1 LRLAAAEGMVGTRFQ
16 RPESSLFMTTESDKI
31 NWPDLSPYGISLIIA
46 KLPTEK
52 KVLVLRN
59 DPAAKVDPPAKD
71 GENLVD
77 RYARQAAGL
86 GFERHKSG
94 GVWVRHSTIVSA
106 PAFTREFPK
115 ARLVRKTLD
124 EVTLDMT
131 KPREEKRGDLPA
143 ATVAKSRQI
152 GLNRL
157 GKEVWDGPDGRFIR
171 DSRSNAVTMEAEVK
185 PPSPGLFLRAPDV
198 GSLAMC
204 ADGLIEE
211 VATRGRIVREDE
223 FLGFC
228 ATILDGKAERLE
240 RDDKRVPPITAAIE
254 AAAAR
259 FLSKRGG
266 VMRDA
271 FNGSCRLYECLAFLT
286 TMARSAKSS
295 SVLPPPVAIVM
306 QRVIG
311 NDADLAGRSIMIP
324 RAGVGQLLSHLPRGT
339 DVRVRETDATL
350 LPHLDANI
358 QASSLRVAKI
368 ETESKKDA
376 LKPKDY
382 DGCDIVMASYPRRLA
397 EKPIKL
403 DGGLVLSRADLG
415 EAASMLTGRTDDG
428 RAVIAFEGPSSG
440 EEEAELAR
448 FQDWIGRRFQI
459 EGAVD
464 IDGSL
469 HAGRTDAPTLR
480 LISVGRRRPELLDQ
494 APESAMTL
502 REVRDLG
509 ALWTWTSEVVSQRM
523 RLEAFFTAGA
533 DQALTEG
540 DPDLQTNA
548 FQAPYVSA
556 SQIGTP
562 TTMVPR
568 PLEGASR
575 EALSKVVRLHGSV
588 DQWVAQQ
595 YGYDVDKLGEYFSPE
610 QIDALAL
617 ALHAE
622 ERNRG
627 FLNADQTGLGKGR
640 FLAGVM
646 RRGVLRKRKVIF
658 FTEKTINFSDIH
670 RDIVH
675 IGAKDDFKPMIVN
688 SDAQIIDER
697 DGKVVLRSAKK
708 EAVQDMIRD
717 RTWPTDVNSVFV
729 TYSQINKAPCEREE
743 GDREI
748 WRTKAGDKSRWLLD
762 VVDEDTVLVLDE
774 SHNAASGDSNI
785 SETLAHAVRQAGSV
799 VYSSA
804 TFAKDAKSMAF
815 YAPLL
820 PEGMSADE
828 LAQILARGGETMQEV
843 VSTMLVQDGVM
854 VRREHDLSNIEF
866 QTIPDSGRIERN
878 RTNMDAFAPVLAEMA
893 SVAVEVDRHLATV
906 NNLNA
911 NRVRREAEGDLAAQ
925 RDKMKGMQLSRT
937 GFGSPLYTLSRLFVA
952 SLKIDAT
959 VDRALEALSKN
970 EKPIILVEN
979 TIQSFLDELA
989 EQEGD
994 LEGAQFPEFKALV
1007 HRALTRLTSATR
1019 RNDRGETVR
1028 IDLTTNNATL
1038 RESVEKLRGMIER
1051 LPSMHASAIDV
1062 VKERINAAGFVCD
1075 EITGRGLEFTN
1086 GRVMR
1091 RPSVDKT
1098 RVKNAFNSGEI
1109 DALVINAAG
1118 CTGIDLHAGSRFAD
1132 QRKRVM
1138 IELQELADIL
1148 RQIQAYGRVNR
1159 YDQVVGPRIEAIL
1172 SGLPIEIRNHA
1183 IRNSKLRRLSANV
1196 SSNRENAALIRDIPD
1211 IINVVGDTVC
1221 SRYADARPEL
1231 MRRLGFEVD
1240 RNLKVEE
1247 ANKALEN
1254 PSTGLDS
1261 KRSANEFLARLI
1273 MLPVAMQE
1281 QVANELAAEYNATM
1295 EELEAKGETPL
1306 RTRDMAGV
1314 IHVVKTNIFLGAEV
1328 EHPDSVFQ
1336 EPLYIS
1342 DVAVV
1347 RKVDPMRKDAVI
1359 DAIQAGL
1366 TAASAARGEAIADH
1380 LSENRDSI
1388 LESYL
1393 PDGIPTVRDGI
1404 AMNNRA
1410 LLEQNRRLEKLAT
1423 TLRQIR
1429 PGSEITFTSND
1440 EDKPSR
1446 AIVTTVRH
1454 APIGFEHVA
1463 SLHAVEFVRPGD
1475 VQPHTMKFKTLMDD
1489 PLFKVD
1495 PGLEGSDYDSIMR
1508 RFDDAMV
1515 SKVDS
1520 ARILTGNIFLGM
1532 KLAVEHGLGTLVTY
1546 ERNDGTKH
1554 RGILV
1559 AKKFRNMDMLPVE
1572 LTDPD
1577 IATAVFREEKAD
1589 LRSSSD
1595 LGKGGISLT
1604 RLKTGGIQL
1613 ELPSPQSRKYGFIHE
1628 NPEIRELVKRSTTKD
1643 WPAKILL
1650 TEDEI
1655 RRKLAALFDAGVRL
1669 WCSGKHRTWA
1679 TGYQNSATQTKTDL
1693 TAAVGTK
1700 GRAA

>member
-1 LRLAAAEGMVGTRFQ
+1 MVKQFKGL
-16 RPESSLFMTTESDKI
+16 ESAVSMTIEADKI
-31 NWPDLSPYGISLIIA
+31 NWPDLAPYGISLILA
-46 KLPTEK
+46 KLPTQK
-52 KVLVLRN
+52 KVLILRN
-59 DPAAKVDPPAKD
+59 DATATVEPPAKD
-71 GENLVD
+71 NENLVD
-77 RYARQAAGL
+77 RYVSQVASL

-94 GVWVRHSTIVSA
+94 VWLRHSTIVSA

-131 KPREEKRGDLPA
+131 KPPEEKRVASPA
-143 ATVAKSRQI
+143 ADAIAKARQI

-157 GKEVWDGPDGRFIR
+157 GKEVWDGPNGRFIR
-171 DSRSNAVTMEAEVK
+171 KSINEVTMEADVK
-185 PPSPGLFLRAPDV
+185 PPSPGLFLRAPDS

-211 VATRGRIVREDE
+211 VVARGRIVREDE
-223 FLGFC
+223 FLSFC
-228 ATILDGKAERLE
+228 ATILDGKSERLG
-240 RDDKRVPPITAAIE
+240 RDDKRIPAVRSAIE
-254 AAAAR
+254 AAASR

-271 FNGSCRLYECLAFLT
+271 FNGACRLYESFAFLN
-286 TMARSAKSS
+286 TMSRSAKSS
-295 SVLPPPVAIVM
+295 SVLPAPVAIVM

-311 NDADLAGRSIMIP
+311 NDADLAGRTVTIP

-339 DVRVRETDATL
+339 NVQVLETDAAL
-350 LPHLDANI
+350 LPHLETNI
-358 QASSLRVAKI
+358 QASSLRVSRINA
-368 ETESKKDA
+368 DQ
-376 LKPKDY
+376 DY
-382 DGCDIVMASYPRRLA
+382 DGCDVVLASYPRRLA
-397 EKPIKL
+397 VKPIKL
-403 DGGLVLSRADLG
+403 PSGLMLSRADLG
-415 EAASMLTGRTDDG
+415 EVAAMLTGRIDEG
-428 RAVIAFEGPSSG
+428 RSVIAMEGPSSS
-440 EEEAELAR
+440 EEEAELAK

-459 EGAVD
+459 EGSVD

-469 HAGRTDAPTLR
+469 HAGRADAPPLR
-480 LISVGRRRPELLDQ
+480 LISVGRRRAEVLDQ
-494 APESAMTL
+494 APESAMLL
-502 REVRDLG
+502 REVHDLG

-523 RLEAFFTAGA
+523 RLEAFFSSGA
-533 DQALTEG
+533 DQSLTEG

-556 SQIGTP
+556 SQISTP

-595 YGYDVDKLGEYFSPE
+595 YGYDAEKLGDYFSPE

-658 FTEKTINFSDIH
+658 FTEKTINFSDIW

-688 SDAQIIDER
+688 GDAQIIDER
-697 DGKVVLRSAKK
+697 DGSVVRRSAKR
-708 EAVQDMIRD
+708 ESVQDMIRD
-717 RTWPTDVNSVFV
+717 RRWPADTNSVML
-729 TYSQINKAPCEREE
+729 TYSQINKAPCDREE

-748 WRTKAGDKSRWLLD
+748 WRPKAGDKARWLLD

-774 SHNAASGDSNI
+774 CHNASSGDSNI
-785 SETLAHAVRQAGSV
+785 SDTLAQAVRQAGSV

-866 QTIPDSGRIERN
+866 QTIPDSSRIDRN
-878 RTNMDAFAPVLAEMA
+878 RIYMDAFAPVLAEMA
-893 SVAVEVDRHLATV
+893 AVAFDVEHYLADI
-906 NNLNA
+906 NNQNA
-911 NRVRREAEGDLAAQ
+911 HRARREADGDLVAQ
-925 RDKMKGMQLSRT
+925 REKMKGMQLSRT

-952 SLKIDAT
+952 SLKIDAA
-959 VDRALEALSKN
+959 VDLALEALRNN

-979 TIQSFLDELA
+979 TIQSFLDELS

-994 LEGAQFPEFKALV
+994 LDGVQFPEFKALV

-1019 RNDRGETVR
+1019 RNDRGEVIR
-1028 IDLTTNNATL
+1028 IDLTANNATL
-1038 RESVEKLRGMIER
+1038 HDSVEKLRGMIDR
-1051 LPSMHASAIDV
+1051 LPSMPASAIDV

-1075 EITGRGLEFTN
+1075 EITGRALEFSN

-1091 RPSVDKT
+1091 RPSIDKT
-1098 RVKNAFNSGEI
+1098 RIKNAFNSGEI
-1109 DALVINAAG
+1109 DALIINNAG
-1118 CTGIDLHAGSRFAD
+1118 CTGIDLHAGSRFSD
-1132 QRKRVM
+1132 QRRRVM
-1138 IELQELADIL
+1138 IELQELSDIL

-1196 SSNRENAALIRDIPD
+1196 SSNRDNAALIRDIPD
-1211 IINVVGDTVC
+1211 IINVVGDMVC
-1221 SRYADARPEL
+1221 SRYAEARPEL

-1240 RNLKVEE
+1240 RNLKVEKNNRE
-1247 ANKALEN
+1247 IEV
-1254 PSTGLDS
+1254 PITGLDS
-1261 KRSANEFLARLI
+1261 RRSANEFLARLI

-1281 QVANELAAEYNATM
+1281 QVANELTAEYNATM

-1306 RTRDMAGV
+1306 KTKDMPGV
-1314 IHVVKTNIFLGAEV
+1314 VHVTGTNIFQGAEV

-1366 TAASAARGEAIADH
+1366 TAASAARGESIAEH
-1380 LSENRDSI
+1380 LIENRNSI

-1393 PDGIPTVRDGI
+1393 PDGVPSVQDGL
-1404 AMNNRA
+1404 ATNNRV
-1410 LLEQNRRLEKLAT
+1410 LVEQSQCLQRLAD
-1423 TLRQIR
+1423 TLRQVR
-1429 PGSEITFTSND
+1429 PGCEITFTSND
-1440 EDKPSR
+1440 DDKPSQ
-1446 AIVTTVRH
+1446 AIVTAVRH
-1454 APIGFEHVA
+1454 APFGFEHVA

-1475 VQPHTMKFKTLMDD
+1475 VHPHAMKFKTLMED

-1495 PGLEGSDYDSIMR
+1495 PGLEGADYDTIMR

-1515 SKVDS
+1515 SKVSS

-1532 KLAVEHGLGTLVTY
+1532 KLAVEHKLGTLVTY

-1559 AKKFRNMDMLPVE
+1559 ARRFRNMDMLPVE
-1572 LTDPD
+1572 LDGPD
-1577 IATAVFREEKAD
+1577 MAAAAFCREKAD
-1589 LRSSSD
+1589 LRSSPD

-1604 RLKTGGIQL
+1604 WLKTGGIQL
-1613 ELPSPQSRKYGFIHE
+1613 ELPSPQSRKYGFAHE
-1628 NPEIRELVKRSTTKD
+1628 HPEIRELVKRSTTKD
-1643 WPAKILL
+1643 WPAKIMLSD
-1650 TEDEI
+1650 DEV

-1669 WCSGKHRTWA
+1669 WCSGKHRSWA
-1679 TGYQNSATQTKTDL
+1679 TGYQGALLKEKVDHVAVAPKGC
-1693 TAAVGTK
+1693 AA
-1700 GRAA
+1700 

>member
-1 LRLAAAEGMVGTRFQ
+1 
-16 RPESSLFMTTESDKI
+16 MTTEAAKI
-31 NWPDLSPYGISLIIA
+31 NWPDLAPYGISLILA
-46 KLPTEK
+46 KLPTQK
-52 KVLVLRN
+52 KVLILRN
-59 DPAAKVDPPAKD
+59 DAAATAEPPAKD

-77 RYARQAAGL
+77 RYASQVASL

-94 GVWVRHSTIVSA
+94 VWLRHSTIVSA

-131 KPREEKRGDLPA
+131 KPPEEKRGTSPA
-143 ATVAKSRQI
+143 ADAIAKSRQI

-157 GKEVWDGPDGRFIR
+157 GKEVWDGPNGRFIR
-171 DSRSNAVTMEAEVK
+171 DSKTGAVTMEAEVR
-185 PPSPGLFLRAPDV
+185 PPSPGLFLRAPDA

-228 ATILDGKAERLE
+228 ATILDGKVERVG
-240 RDDKRVPPITAAIE
+240 RDDKRISAVTAAIE
-254 AAAAR
+254 AAASR

-266 VMRDA
+266 AMRDA
-271 FNGSCRLYECLAFLT
+271 FNGACRLYESLAFLS
-286 TMARSAKSS
+286 TMARSGKSS
-295 SVLPPPVAIVM
+295 SVLPAPVAIVM

-311 NDADLAGRSIMIP
+311 NDADLAGRTITIP

-339 DVRVRETDATL
+339 DVRVREADAAL
-350 LPHLDANI
+350 LPHLEANI
-358 QASSLRVAKI
+358 QASSLRVSKI
-368 ETESKKDA
+368 DADSRSA
-376 LKPKDY
+376 LKAKDY
-382 DGCDIVMASYPRRLA
+382 EGCDVVLASYPRQLA

-403 DGGLVLSRADLG
+403 AGGPVLSRADLG
-415 EAASMLTGRTDDG
+415 EAAAMLTGRVDEG
-428 RAVIAFEGPSSG
+428 RAVIALEGPSSS
-440 EEEAELAR
+440 EEEAELAK

-469 HAGRTDAPTLR
+469 HAGRADAPPLR
-480 LISVGRRRPELLDQ
+480 LISVGRRRAEVLDQ
-494 APESAMTL
+494 APESAMLL

-523 RLEAFFTAGA
+523 RLEAFFSSGA
-533 DQALTEG
+533 DQSLTEG

-575 EALSKVVRLHGSV
+575 EALSKVVRLHGNV

-595 YGYDVDKLGEYFSPE
+595 YGYDAEKLGDFFSPE

-622 ERNRG
+622 ERDRG

-658 FTEKTINFSDIH
+658 FTEKTINFSDIW

-697 DGKVVLRSAKK
+697 DGKVVLRSAKRD
-708 EAVQDMIRD
+708 AVQDMIRD
-717 RTWPTDVNSVFV
+717 RAWPTDINSVLL

-743 GDREI
+743 GDRDI
-748 WRTKAGDKSRWLLD
+748 WRPKSGDKARWLLD

-774 SHNAASGDSNI
+774 CHNAASGDSNI
-785 SETLAHAVRQAGSV
+785 SDTLAQAVRKAGSV

-866 QTIPDSGRIERN
+866 QTIPDSSRMDRN
-878 RTNMDAFAPVLAEMA
+878 RSYMDAFAPVLAEMA
-893 SVAVEVDRHLATV
+893 AVAVDVDRHLANI
-906 NNLNA
+906 NNQNA
-911 NRVRREAEGDLAAQ
+911 QRARREADGDPVAQ

-952 SLKIDAT
+952 SLKIDAA
-959 VDRALEALSKN
+959 VDLALDALRKN

-989 EQEGD
+989 EQEGE
-994 LEGAQFPEFKALV
+994 LEGTQFPEFKALV

-1019 RNDRGETVR
+1019 RNDRGEVIR
-1028 IDLTTNNATL
+1028 IDLTTNNAAL
-1038 RESVEKLRGMIER
+1038 RESVEKLRGMIDR

-1075 EITGRGLEFTN
+1075 EITGRALEFSN

-1091 RPSVDKT
+1091 RPSIDKT
-1098 RVKNAFNSGEI
+1098 RIKNAFNSGEI
-1109 DALVINAAG
+1109 DALIINNAG

-1132 QRKRVM
+1132 QRRRVM

-1196 SSNRENAALIRDIPD
+1196 SSNRDNAALIRDIPD
-1211 IINVVGDTVC
+1211 IINVVGDMVC
-1221 SRYADARPEL
+1221 SRYAEARPEL

-1240 RNLKVEE
+1240 RNLKVEQ
-1247 ANKALEN
+1247 ANKELEA
-1254 PSTGLDS
+1254 PATGMDS
-1261 KRSANEFLARLI
+1261 RRSANEFLARLI

-1281 QVANELAAEYNATM
+1281 QVANELTAEYNATM

-1306 RTRDMAGV
+1306 KTKDMPGV
-1314 IHVVKTNIFLGAEV
+1314 VHVTTTNIFQGAEV

-1366 TAASAARGEAIADH
+1366 TAASAARGEAIAEH
-1380 LSENRDSI
+1380 LVENRDSI

-1393 PDGIPTVRDGI
+1393 PDGIPTVRDGL
-1404 AMNNRA
+1404 ATNNRM
-1410 LLEQNRRLEKLAT
+1410 LVEQNQRLQRLAE
-1423 TLRQIR
+1423 TLRQVR
-1429 PGSEITFTSND
+1429 PGCEITFTSND
-1440 EDKPSR
+1440 DDKPAQ
-1446 AIVTTVRH
+1446 AIVTAVRH

-1475 VQPHTMKFKTLMDD
+1475 VQPHTMKFKTLMED

-1495 PGLEGSDYDSIMR
+1495 PGLEGADYDTIMR

-1515 SKVDS
+1515 SKVTS

-1559 AKKFRNMDMLPVE
+1559 ARRFRNMDMLPVE
-1572 LTDPD
+1572 LDGPD
-1577 IATAVFREEKAD
+1577 MAAAAFREEKAD
-1589 LRSSSD
+1589 LRSSPD

-1604 RLKTGGIQL
+1604 RLKTGGIQI
-1613 ELPSPQSRKYGFIHE
+1613 ELPSPQSRKYGFAHE
-1628 NPEIRELVKRSTTKD
+1628 HPEIRELVKRSTTKD

-1650 TEDEI
+1650 SEDEV
-1655 RRKLAALFDAGVRL
+1655 RRKLAALFEAGVRL
-1669 WCSGKHRTWA
+1669 WCSGKHRAWA
-1679 TGYQNSATQTKTDL
+1679 TGYQGASLKEKADR
-1693 TAAVGTK
+1693 TAAAPK